1 MSKDER
7 KIGYVEHYNNK
18 RKFGFIKII
27 GEEVTAF
34 VHVTEILPKISS
46 YKTLY
51 KGEYVSFNLEN
62 DGPGKYKATSVRGIS
77 DGPLMCD
84 HRMNNYM
91 TPKNGENGDNVKA
104 AGVET
109 PADKD

>member
-1 MSKDER
+1 MSDSNR

-27 GEEVTAF
+27 GDEVTAF
-34 VHVTEILPKISS
+34 VHVSEIMPKIST

-62 DGPGKYKATSVRGIS
+62 DGQDKYKATNVRGIS

-84 HRMNNYM
+84 HRINNFKPNKNN
-91 TPKNGENGDNVKA
+91 TPNTVNDASEA
-104 AGVET
+104 ST
-109 PADKD
+109 